1 MKITKWL
8 YIPNNHRIFT
18 IKQIVALQSFSEQ
31 NNYEHNRTQLFKKFY
46 KMDKIQYWRGLCD
59 ARQVIGHPMTAL

>member
-1 MKITKWL
+1 MKITKG

-31 NNYEHNRTQLFKKFY
+31 NNYKHNRTQLFKKFY
-46 KMDKIQYWRGLCD
+46 KMDKYS
-59 ARQVIGHPMTAL
+59 IGAGYKTLFQNFF